1 MNLTQTEYSNMT
13 DKASPPS
20 KFLRNSILAFVV
32 GGAICVIGQALIN
45 LWSMVLPLDDAKIAA
60 SCSLIFLAALF
71 TALGL
76 YCKLANYAGA
86 GTLVPITGFANSIA
100 AAAIEFKSE
109 GLILGTGVKMF
120 IIAGPVLV
128 YGPVAAVLYGIL
140 AWLLRLFV

>member
-1 MNLTQTEYSNMT
+1 MNLTQNEYSNMT

>member
-1 MNLTQTEYSNMT
+1 MT

-45 LWSMVLPLDDAKIAA
+45 LWSMVLPADDAKIAA
-60 SCSLIFLAALF
+60 SCSLIFLSALF

>member
-1 MNLTQTEYSNMT
+1 MT

>member
-1 MNLTQTEYSNMT
+1 MNLTQNEYSNMT

-60 SCSLIFLAALF
+60 SCSLIFLSALF

-76 YCKLANYAGA
+76 YCKLATYAGA

>member
-1 MNLTQTEYSNMT
+1 MT

-20 KFLRNSILAFVV
+20 KFLRTSILAFVV

>member
-1 MNLTQTEYSNMT
+1 
-13 DKASPPS
+13 
-20 KFLRNSILAFVV
+20 
-32 GGAICVIGQALIN
+32 
-45 LWSMVLPLDDAKIAA
+45 MVHGTAPGRREIAA
-60 SCSLIFLAALF
+60 SCSLIFLSALF

-76 YCKLANYAGA
+76 YCKLATYAGA

>member
-1 MNLTQTEYSNMT
+1 MT

-45 LWSMVLPLDDAKIAA
+45 LWSMVLPEDDAKIAA
-60 SCSLIFLAALF
+60 SCSLIFLSALF

-128 YGPVAAVLYGIL
+128 YGPVAAVLYGII

>member
-45 LWSMVLPLDDAKIAA
+45 LWSMVLPEDDAKIAA

-128 YGPVAAVLYGIL
+128 YGPVAAVLYGII